1 MSKPSCLIIASAA
14 LIALAASANASSF
27 LVATQDPSIQ
37 VPGAEA
43 AAAEPFIAA
52 IKNEETSIVR
62 AEPKCGNGTTLRGVL
77 VIETPRRDG
86 FPFDATTF
94 ASPRGTYT
102 NVTATGDESEAV
114 IREVA
119 KTLNNRA
126 NNYVRRLLRNC
137 SL

>member
-1 MSKPSCLIIASAA
+1 MSKASPLIIAVAVV
-14 LIALAASANASSF
+14 IALATPSNAASP
-27 LVATQDPSIQ
+27 LVAAQDPSIQ
-37 VPGAEA
+37 PPGTGPAV
-43 AAAEPFIAA
+43 AEPFIAA

-62 AEPKCGNGTTLRGVL
+62 AEPKCGNGTTLQGVL
-77 VIETPRRDG
+77 VIETPRREG

-119 KTLNNRA
+119 KILNNRA
-126 NNYVRRLLRNC
+126 NSYVKRLMRNC

>member
-14 LIALAASANASSF
+14 LIALAASANASSL
-27 LVATQDPSIQ
+27 LVAAQDPSTQ
-37 VPGAEA
+37 PPGAEA
-43 AAAEPFIAA
+43 AAAGSFIAA

-62 AEPKCGNGTTLRGVL
+62 AEPKCGHGTTLQGVL

-102 NVTATGDESEAV
+102 NVTATGEESEAV

-119 KTLNNRA
+119 KILNNRA
-126 NNYVRRLLRNC
+126 NLYVKRLLRNC